1 MIGIVLKTVMRI
13 TNGSKRA
20 NRKQEAIWPEI
31 QNSLAALNETPAIMA
46 KHRIESHKL

>member
-1 MIGIVLKTVMRI
+1 MIGIVFETVMRI

-31 QNSLAALNETPAIMA
+31 QNSMAALNKTPAIMA
-46 KHRIESHKL
+46 KHCIESHKL

>member
-20 NRKQEAIWPEI
+20 NRKLEAISPEI
-31 QNSLAALNETPAIMA
+31 QNSPAALNETPAIMA
-46 KHRIESHKL
+46 KHHIVSRKL